1 MPAAEYHV
9 TFIHVF
15 FLMGASR
22 HLVVQK
28 AQKVSHQTEFH
39 NSFYP
44 LATAAKF
51 WRRVKGRLF
60 P

>member
-1 MPAAEYHV
+1 MPAVEYYV

-15 FLMGASR
+15 FLTGASR
-22 HLVVQK
+22 HLAVQK
-28 AQKVSHQTEFH
+28 PQKVSHQTESE

-51 WRRVKGRLF
+51 WKRVKERLF